1 MPLGFKM
8 RLSLWHAVAV
18 ALILGAAAFGANWA
32 LARLVRGQVDDALLT
47 LASSEAA
54 AILREGGKPMRVH
67 EAPSGTAPP
76 SFPRL
81 DKFVQIIGLDG
92 GDVARSATL
101 GTARL
106 PASPQ
111 VLEDLRRGVTV
122 FQTVED
128 FAEEPIRMVSIPVDA
143 GGGRYAIQV
152 ATSLDDARAVLRAAR
167 WLFLVIS
174 LGILS
179 AVVATGALLARRA
192 LRPIDDVVRRARGI
206 GEMNLAERLPHPGS
220 QDEVGRLVETLNEML
235 ARIER
240 GVEAQRRFAAD
251 AAHELRSPLSR
262 LRAELEVT
270 LRRPRDRAEY
280 EEALRS
286 SLDEVERLSRLT
298 EELLGLARLDAGEGR
313 ETPSGPVPLTPI
325 VEEAVNRMQGEAER
339 RHVKVFVR
347 PGDDLSVN
355 VAPGA
360 ASLALANVLDNA
372 VKFSPAGG
380 RVTVEMVV
388 DGDEA
393 VVAVSDTGPG
403 LLVEEIPRLFERFRR
418 GSASRSAD
426 TPGVGL
432 GLAISRA
439 LIERQGGR
447 ILAENVAGG
456 GAIFSIRL
464 PLG

>member
-32 LARLVRGQVDDALLT
+32 LARLVRGQVDDALLA

-54 AILREGGKPMRVH
+54 AILRDGGKPTRIH
-67 EAPSGTAPP
+67 EASPGTAPP

-92 GDVARSATL
+92 EEVVRSATL

-111 VLEDLRRGVTV
+111 VLEDLRRGATV

-128 FAEEPIRMVSIPVDA
+128 FGEEPIRMVSIPLDV

-206 GEMNLAERLPHPGS
+206 GETNLAERLPHPGS

-235 ARIER
+235 GRIER

-298 EELLGLARLDAGEGR
+298 EDLLGLARLDAGEGR

-325 VEEAVNRMQGEAER
+325 VEEAVSRMQAEAGR

-380 RVTVEMVV
+380 RVTVEMVA

-447 ILAENVAGG
+447 ISAENVAGG

>member
-32 LARLVRGQVDDALLT
+32 LARLVRGQVDDALLA

-54 AILREGGKPMRVH
+54 AILHEGGKPTRVH

-325 VEEAVNRMQGEAER
+325 VEEAVSRMQGEAER

>member
-18 ALILGAAAFGANWA
+18 ALILALAAFGADWA
-32 LARLVRGQVDDALLT
+32 LARLVRGQVDDALLA

-54 AILREGGKPMRVH
+54 AVLGEGGKPIRIH

-81 DKFVQIIGLDG
+81 DKFVQIIDQSGEKI
-92 GDVARSATL
+92 ARSATL

-106 PASPQ
+106 PASPPL
-111 VLEDLRRGVTV
+111 LEALRRGETA

-128 FAEEPIRMVSIPVDA
+128 FGEEPIRMVSLPLDV
-143 GGGRYAIQV
+143 GGIRYAVQV

-262 LRAELEVT
+262 LRAELEV
-270 LRRPRDRAEY
+270 
-280 EEALRS
+280 
-286 SLDEVERLSRLT
+286 SRMH
-298 EELLGLARLDAGEGR
+298 A
-313 ETPSGPVPLTPI
+313 
-325 VEEAVNRMQGEAER
+325 EAER

-347 PGDDLSVN
+347 PGGDLSVN
-355 VAPGA
+355 VTPGA

-380 RVTVEMVV
+380 RVTVEVLAE
-388 DGDEA
+388 DGEA

-439 LIERQGGR
+439 LIERQGGS
-447 ILAENVAGG
+447 IAAENVVGG
-456 GAIFSIRL
+456 GAVFSIRL

>member
-1 MPLGFKM
+1 
-8 RLSLWHAVAV
+8 
-18 ALILGAAAFGANWA
+18 
-32 LARLVRGQVDDALLT
+32 
-47 LASSEAA
+47 
-54 AILREGGKPMRVH
+54 
-67 EAPSGTAPP
+67 
-76 SFPRL
+76 
-81 DKFVQIIGLDG
+81 
-92 GDVARSATL
+92 
-101 GTARL
+101 
-106 PASPQ
+106 
-111 VLEDLRRGVTV
+111 
-122 FQTVED
+122 
-128 FAEEPIRMVSIPVDA
+128 
-143 GGGRYAIQV
+143 
-152 ATSLDDARAVLRAAR
+152 
-167 WLFLVIS
+167 
-174 LGILS
+174 
-179 AVVATGALLARRA
+179 
-192 LRPIDDVVRRARGI
+192 VRRARGI

-251 AAHELRSPLSR
+251 ASHELRSPLSR

-325 VEEAVNRMQGEAER
+325 VEEAVSRMRAEAGR

-372 VKFSPAGG
+372 VKFSPTGG
-380 RVTVEMVV
+380 RVTVEMVA

-418 GSASRSAD
+418 GSASRSVD

-447 ILAENVAGG
+447 ILAENVVGG
-456 GAIFSIRL
+456 GAVFSIRL